1 MYAAERSF
9 IPGPQLPVK
18 NLMAKKQE
26 VLDAKLALK
35 TARTDVSTA
44 QLSASGAANSRT
56 SIKGRMTPL
65 DSEIQRLEG
74 RLPGNNPPDIITGV
88 EGSKEEGFSVIKTKL
103 DTGASAGD
111 GDSGADVGTRIDF
124 TVSSQ
129 TTDHKQEE
137 HGISGAF
144 HAEAQTRFASVKVES
159 SFSKSNKEVS
169 DFMSSSTV
177 SGSFSA
183 MVVRSWLH
191 AKLFQDFDIDIP
203 AGTFLGPGAKAIK

>member
-1 MYAAERSF
+1 M
-9 IPGPQLPVK
+9 
-18 NLMAKKQE
+18 
-26 VLDAKLALK
+26 
-35 TARTDVSTA
+35 
-44 QLSASGAANSRT
+44 
-56 SIKGRMTPL
+56 
-65 DSEIQRLEG
+65 
-74 RLPGNNPPDIITGV
+74 
-88 EGSKEEGFSVIKTKL
+88 EEGFSVIKTKL

-183 MVVRSWLH
+183 MVARSWLH
-191 AKLFQDFDIDIP
+191 AELFQDFDIDIP
-203 AGTFLGPGAKAIK
+203 AGTFLSPGAKAINSVEASFGCWGFGGGAGTKAKTDDKSASQHMEVKNRALNISFQAPQIIGWVSEVLPELPRGDKPKEGGLNGAPVRGLRANLITST

>member
-1 MYAAERSF
+1 M
-9 IPGPQLPVK
+9 
-18 NLMAKKQE
+18 
-26 VLDAKLALK
+26 
-35 TARTDVSTA
+35 
-44 QLSASGAANSRT
+44 
-56 SIKGRMTPL
+56 
-65 DSEIQRLEG
+65 
-74 RLPGNNPPDIITGV
+74 
-88 EGSKEEGFSVIKTKL
+88 EEGFSVIKTKL

-191 AKLFQDFDIDIP
+191 AELFQDFDIDIP
-203 AGTFLGPGAKAIK
+203 AGTFLSPGAKAIKYWMESGDNEFGKYMRTNYGKFPRLLLSLQMQTCHSRTTSQPRSKF